1 VTYDPFPCYPV
12 AGGKVEFGSDALAE
26 DLVRTRPAVVA
37 LDGPAALPWER
48 VVGRL
53 REALVAAGVACQ
65 AVDVRGFLAG
75 WDEVRRRTAGSELSG
90 DPVFARLADG
100 SLADLFDGP
109 PRRVARLDAE
119 VTLVFGPG
127 SALVAHE
134 RLWYL
139 DVPKRLTLQAVQRGQ
154 AGNLGQPPGQPGTE
168 QRHLFVDWPLLDRH
182 RDTLVARVDRF
193 VDLTDPEVPHWLDGG
208 PLRASLKALSVAPF
222 RTRPAFQPGSWGGQW
237 LRRRLGV
244 QTDAP
249 NLAWSYEL
257 VAPEA
262 GLLLG
267 SSPTVEVPFGM
278 LLAEHAEAVMGGPL
292 VERFGRSFPVRF
304 DYLDTVDGGDL
315 SVHCHPLPE
324 VMRTTFGW
332 AYPQHESYYVMVTR
346 PGARIFLGL
355 RDEVDVEQFRLDAD
369 RAEELGLAF
378 DIEKYVQTFPA
389 EQHRLYLIPAGT
401 PHGSGEGNVVLEI
414 SATPYLYSLRFYDW
428 LRPDL
433 DGSLRPVHLD
443 HAFTNVD
450 VGRRGDAVHRLIQQ
464 PRIDRSAPGFVEEI
478 LGAAAP
484 ELFFEVRRLS
494 FEEQATDD
502 TAGRFHVLNLVAGQ
516 EAVVETAGGHTHR
529 LAYAE
534 TMVVPAAVGRYR
546 LRRLRGPACQVVKAL
561 VV

>member
-65 AVDVRGFLAG
+65 AVDVRGFLSG

-332 AYPQHESYYVMVTR
+332 AYPQHESYYVMATR

-546 LRRLRGPACQVVKAL
+546 LRRLRGPACRVVKAL

>member
-1 VTYDPFPCYPV
+1 VSYDPFPCYPV
-12 AGGKVEFGSDALAE
+12 AGGKVSFGGDALAE

-109 PRRVARLDAE
+109 PRRVARPDAE
-119 VTLVFGPG
+119 VTLAFGPG
-127 SALVAHE
+127 SALVAHG

-182 RDTLVARVDRF
+182 RDTLVAGVDRF
-193 VDLTDPEVPHWLDGG
+193 VDLTDPEVPHFVDGG
-208 PLRASLKALSVAPF
+208 PLRASLEALSVAPF
-222 RTRPAFQPGSWGGQW
+222 RTRPTFQPGSWGGQW

-278 LLAEHAEAVMGGPL
+278 LLATHAEAVMGGPL
-292 VERFGRSFPVRF
+292 VQRFGRSFPVRF

-315 SVHCHPLPE
+315 SVHCHPLPDA
-324 VMRTTFGW
+324 MRTTFGW
-332 AYPQHESYYVMVTR
+332 AYPQHESYYVMATR

-450 VGRRGDAVHRLIQQ
+450 VGRRGDAVRRLIQQ

-478 LGAAAP
+478 LGAAP

-516 EAVVETAGGHTHR
+516 EAVVETAGGYTHR

>member
-1 VTYDPFPCYPV
+1 VNYDPFPCYPV
-12 AGGKVEFGSDALAE
+12 AGGKVRFGSDALAE

-332 AYPQHESYYVMVTR
+332 AYPQHESYYVMATR

-450 VGRRGDAVHRLIQQ
+450 VGRRGDAVRRLIQQ

-478 LGAAAP
+478 LGAAP

-546 LRRLRGPACQVVKAL
+546 LRRIRGPACQVVKAL

>member
-12 AGGKVEFGSDALAE
+12 AGGKVSFGSDALAE
-26 DLVRTRPAVVA
+26 DLARTRPAVVA
-37 LDGPAALPWER
+37 LDGPAAVPWER

-100 SLADLFDGP
+100 SLADLFDGL
-109 PRRVARLDAE
+109 PRRVARPDAE
-119 VTLVFGPG
+119 VTLAFGPG

-182 RDTLVARVDRF
+182 RDTLVAGVDRF
-193 VDLTDPEVPHWLDGG
+193 VDLTDPEVPHFVDGG
-208 PLRASLKALSVAPF
+208 PLRASLEALSVAPF
-222 RTRPAFQPGSWGGQW
+222 RTRPTFQPGSWGGQW

-278 LLAEHAEAVMGGPL
+278 LLATHAEAVMGGPL
-292 VERFGRSFPVRF
+292 VQRFGRSFPVRF

-315 SVHCHPLPE
+315 SVHCHPLPDA
-324 VMRTTFGW
+324 MRTTFGW
-332 AYPQHESYYVMVTR
+332 AYPQHESYYVMATR

-450 VGRRGDAVHRLIQQ
+450 VGRRGDAVRRLIQQ

-478 LGAAAP
+478 LGAAP

-529 LAYAE
+529 LADAE

>member
-26 DLVRTRPAVVA
+26 DLARTRPVVVA

-53 REALVAAGVACQ
+53 QEALVAAGVACQ
-65 AVDVRGFLAG
+65 TVDVRGFLAG

-332 AYPQHESYYVMVTR
+332 AYPQHESYYVMATR

-401 PHGSGEGNVVLEI
+401 PHGSGEGNLVLEI

-478 LGAAAP
+478 LGAAP

>member
-1 VTYDPFPCYPV
+1 MTYDPFPCYPV

-65 AVDVRGFLAG
+65 AVDVRGFLSG

-208 PLRASLKALSVAPF
+208 PLRASLMALSVAPF

-332 AYPQHESYYVMVTR
+332 AYPQHESYYVMATR

-478 LGAAAP
+478 LGAAP

-546 LRRLRGPACQVVKAL
+546 LRRLRGPACRVVKAL

>member
-65 AVDVRGFLAG
+65 AVDVRGFLSG

-154 AGNLGQPPGQPGTE
+154 AGNLGQPPDQPGTE

-332 AYPQHESYYVMVTR
+332 AYPQHESYYVMATR

-546 LRRLRGPACQVVKAL
+546 LRRLRGPACRVVKAL

>member
-1 VTYDPFPCYPV
+1 VTSDPFPCYPV
-12 AGGKVEFGSDALAE
+12 AGGKVKFGSDALAE

-332 AYPQHESYYVMVTR
+332 AYPQHESYYVMATR

-450 VGRRGDAVHRLIQQ
+450 VGRRGDAVRRLIQQ

-478 LGAAAP
+478 LGAAP

-546 LRRLRGPACQVVKAL
+546 LRRIRGPACQVVKAL

>member
-1 VTYDPFPCYPV
+1 MTYDPFPCYPV

-65 AVDVRGFLAG
+65 AVDVRGFLSG

-332 AYPQHESYYVMVTR
+332 AYPQHESYYVMATR

-478 LGAAAP
+478 LGAAP

>member
-1 VTYDPFPCYPV
+1 MTYDPFPCYPV
-12 AGGKVEFGSDALAE
+12 AGGKISFGSDALAE
-26 DLVRTRPAVVA
+26 DLARTRPAVVA

-75 WDEVRRRTAGSELSG
+75 WDEVRRRTAGSELPG

-100 SLADLFDGP
+100 SLADLFDGL
-109 PRRVARLDAE
+109 PRRVARPDAE
-119 VTLVFGPG
+119 VTLAFGPG
-127 SALVAHE
+127 SALVTHE

-139 DVPKRLTLQAVQRGQ
+139 DIPKRLTLQAVQRGQ

-182 RDTLVARVDRF
+182 RDTVVARVDRF

-208 PLRASLKALSVAPF
+208 PLRASLEALSVAPF

-267 SSPTVEVPFGM
+267 SSPAVEVPFGM
-278 LLAEHAEAVMGGPL
+278 LLATHAEAVMGGPL
-292 VERFGRSFPVRF
+292 VQRFGRSFPVRF

-315 SVHCHPLPE
+315 SVHCHPLPDA
-324 VMRTTFGW
+324 MRATFGW
-332 AYPQHESYYVMVTR
+332 PYPQHESYYVMATR

-355 RDEVDVEQFRLDAD
+355 RDRVDVDRFRRDAE
-369 RAEELGLAF
+369 RAETAGRAF
-378 DIEKYVQTFPA
+378 DIGRYVQSFPA
-389 EQHRLYLIPAGT
+389 ARHRLYLIPAGT

-428 LRPDL
+428 LRRDL
-433 DGSLRPVHLD
+433 DGSLRPVHVG
-443 HAFTNVD
+443 HAFANVD
-450 VGRRGDAVHRLIQQ
+450 VGRRGAAARALIQQ
-464 PRIDRSAPGFVEEI
+464 PRPLRTGSGFTEQLI
-478 LGAAAP
+478 GALP
-484 ELFFEVRRLS
+484 ELFFEVRRLQ
-494 FEEQATDD
+494 FADQADD
-502 TAGRFHVLNLVAGQ
+502 DSAGRFHVLNLVAGEQ
-516 EAVVETAGGHTHR
+516 VLLETAAGHSHP

-534 TMVVPAAVGRYR
+534 TIVVPAAVGPYR
-546 LRRLRGPACQVVKAL
+546 LRRLRGPACQVVKA
-561 VV
+561 VVP

>member
-12 AGGKVEFGSDALAE
+12 AGGKVKFGSDALAE

-332 AYPQHESYYVMVTR
+332 AYPQHESYYVMATR

-450 VGRRGDAVHRLIQQ
+450 VGRRGDAVRRLIQQ

-478 LGAAAP
+478 LGAAP

-546 LRRLRGPACQVVKAL
+546 LRRIRGPACQVVKAL

>member
-12 AGGKVEFGSDALAE
+12 AGGKVEFGSEALAE

-65 AVDVRGFLAG
+65 AVDVRGFLSG

-332 AYPQHESYYVMVTR
+332 AYPQHESYYVMATR

-478 LGAAAP
+478 LGAAP

>member
-1 VTYDPFPCYPV
+1 MTYDPFPCYPV

-26 DLVRTRPAVVA
+26 DLARTRPAVVA

-332 AYPQHESYYVMVTR
+332 AYPQHESYYVMATR

-450 VGRRGDAVHRLIQQ
+450 VGRRGDAVRRLIQQ

-478 LGAAAP
+478 LGAAP

>member
-1 VTYDPFPCYPV
+1 MTYDPFPCYPV

-65 AVDVRGFLAG
+65 AVDVRGFLSG

-332 AYPQHESYYVMVTR
+332 AYPQHESYYVMATR

-546 LRRLRGPACQVVKAL
+546 LRRLRGPACRVVKAL

>member
-26 DLVRTRPAVVA
+26 DLARTRPAVVA

-65 AVDVRGFLAG
+65 AVDVRGFLSG

-332 AYPQHESYYVMVTR
+332 AYPQHESYYVMATR

-546 LRRLRGPACQVVKAL
+546 LRRLRGPACRVVKAL

>member
-1 VTYDPFPCYPV
+1 MTYDPFPCYPV

-26 DLVRTRPAVVA
+26 DLARTRPAVVA

-65 AVDVRGFLAG
+65 AVDVRGFLSG

-109 PRRVARLDAE
+109 PRRVARPDAE

-332 AYPQHESYYVMVTR
+332 AYPQHESYYVMATR

-450 VGRRGDAVHRLIQQ
+450 VGRRGDAVRRLIQQ

-478 LGAAAP
+478 LGAAP

>member
-1 VTYDPFPCYPV
+1 MTYDPFPCYPV

-100 SLADLFDGP
+100 SLAALFDGP

-119 VTLVFGPG
+119 VTLAFGPG

-182 RDTLVARVDRF
+182 RDTLVARMDRF
-193 VDLTDPEVPHWLDGG
+193 VDLTDPDVPHWLDGG

-222 RTRPAFQPGSWGGQW
+222 RTRPTFQPGSWGGQW

-278 LLAEHAEAVMGGPL
+278 LLAEHAEAVMGGPQ

-315 SVHCHPLPE
+315 SVHCHPLPDA
-324 VMRTTFGW
+324 MRTTFGW

-414 SATPYLYSLRFYDW
+414 SATPYLYTLRFYDW
-428 LRPDL
+428 LRPNL

-450 VGRRGDAVHRLIQQ
+450 VGRRGDAVRHLIQQ

-478 LGAAAP
+478 LGAAP

-546 LRRLRGPACQVVKAL
+546 LRRLRGPACQVVTAL

>member
-12 AGGKVEFGSDALAE
+12 AGGKVKFGSDALAE

-332 AYPQHESYYVMVTR
+332 AYPQHESYYVMATR

-450 VGRRGDAVHRLIQQ
+450 VGRRGDAVRRLIQQ

-478 LGAAAP
+478 LGAAP